1 MRIKKCRRKFLCSP
15 VFVLLFHNLKFS
27 IKKFGFKG
35 CTYRY
40 YLLRKEEKRTF
51 SRLYH
56 DKILIKSD
64 FLRKGSRTW
73 MLYIIR
79 SELWYIIAFIIQRI
93 KISEYY
99 SRICGLK
106 KKIRQN
112 SFSEVFVSTEQ
123 EHSSPWTID
132 EIPIL
137 EPAFTR

>member
-1 MRIKKCRRKFLCSP
+1 MTIKKCRRKFLCSL

-27 IKKFGFKG
+27 IKKFGFKS
-35 CTYRY
+35 CTYKY
-40 YLLRKEEKRTF
+40 YLVLERKRKEHFQDYIMIRFWLNLTF
-51 SRLYH
+51 WG
-56 DKILIKSD
+56 KEVT
-64 FLRKGSRTW
+64 TW

-99 SRICGLK
+99 TWISATNK
-106 KKIRQN
+106 NKRQN

-132 EIPIL
+132 EIPI
-137 EPAFTR
+137 